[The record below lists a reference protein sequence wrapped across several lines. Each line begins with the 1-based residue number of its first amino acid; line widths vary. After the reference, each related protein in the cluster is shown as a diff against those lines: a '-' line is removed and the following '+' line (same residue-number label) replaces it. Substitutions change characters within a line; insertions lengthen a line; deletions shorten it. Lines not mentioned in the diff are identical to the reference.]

1 MGWYEEQIKQR
12 KISDDELFSD
22 SLEGL
27 AKSITGKKE
36 KIVSDKE
43 LSENAIKEII
53 KHYGYKVKDEELPEA
68 VDTFEEQ
75 LDYLCRP
82 FGLMSRRVELTEGWY
97 KDSIGA
103 LLGWTKE
110 DNTPV
115 AIIPDARGYKFH
127 YKKRTLRVNALTVR
141 LLKDEGLCFYKP
153 FPNRKLSLWDLLLYA
168 FQTRT
173 LRDYI
178 ILIIF
183 MIIPIG
189 LGLIAPKITYFL
201 YGEVIE
207 NKSVVLL
214 FSTIIFYICLNIST
228 LLFNTYKSMYNSIIS
243 TKMSF
248 FVESATMMRVL
259 SLPANFFKEYS
270 SGEIS
275 SRTSYVTSLTNTL
288 MDTVFNTTLS
298 SLFSLVY
305 ITSIFEYAPG
315 LVVPALI
322 IIFVTIAFSIIS
334 TFAQMKISKQQMEL
348 SAKESGMAYA
358 MINGVQKIK
367 TGGAEKRAFSR
378 WSNLYSKSTKLSY
391 NPPAFIKFNGVIT
404 LIISLTGTFVMYFCA
419 LKTGVSLAEYS
430 AFNTAYGMV
439 FSAFSSI
446 ASLTLTFSQIKP
458 IYEMAKPLL
467 DCEPEVSEN
476 KQIVTQLRGGIE
488 LNNVSFRYDENM
500 PNIID
505 NLSLKILSNEYI
517 AIVGKTG
524 CGKSTLIRLLLG
536 FENAQK
542 GSIYYDGKDMKTL
555 DLKSLRKKIGT
566 VMQDGKLF
574 FGDIYSNIVISAPQL
589 TIDDAFEAAD
599 LAGIGDDIREMPMGM
614 HTLITEGGGGI
625 SGGQKQRILIARALA
640 PKPKILIFDE
650 ATSALDNITQ
660 KKVIQSLDSLNCTRI
675 VIAHRLSTIKNCDRI
690 IYLEDGKIQ
699 ESGTYDSLIK
709 KNGKFTELVKRQML
723 EDN

>member
-12 KISDDELFSD
+12 KLSDDELFSD

-27 AKSITGKKE
+27 AKSITGNKE
-36 KIVSDKE
+36 KKSE
-43 LSENAIKEII
+43 LEISEDAIKDII
-53 KHYGYKVKDEELPEA
+53 KYYGYKIKDDKIPEY
-68 VDTFEEQ
+68 VDEFDEQ
-75 LDYLCRP
+75 LEYLCRP
-82 FGLMSRRVELTEGWY
+82 FGLMSRRVKLTEGWY

-103 LLGWTKE
+103 LMGWTKE
-110 DNTPV
+110 DNYPV
-115 AIIPDARGYKFH
+115 AIIPDARGYKFRH
-127 YKKRTLRVNALTVR
+127 KNRTLRVNKLTVR

-153 FPNRKLSLWDLLLYA
+153 FPNKKLSLLDLLKYA
-168 FQTRT
+168 FATRT

-183 MIIPIG
+183 MIIPVG

-228 LLFNTYKSMYNSIIS
+228 MLFNTYKSMYNSIIS
-243 TKMSF
+243 SKMSF

-259 SLPANFFKEYS
+259 SLPVSFFKEYS

-288 MDTVFNTTLS
+288 MNTVFNTTLS

-315 LVVPALI
+315 LVIPSLV

-348 SAKESGMAYA
+348 SAKESGMSYA

-378 WSNLYSKSTKLSY
+378 WSDLYSKSVKLTY

-404 LIISLTGTFVMYFCA
+404 LIISLTGTIVMYFFA
-419 LKTGVSLAEYS
+419 LQTGVSLAEYS
-430 AFNTAYGMV
+430 AFNSAYGMV
-439 FSAFSSI
+439 FGAFSSI

-467 DCEPEVSEN
+467 DCEPETSEN
-476 KQIVTQLRGGIE
+476 KQVVTQLRGGVE
-488 LNNVSFRYDENM
+488 LNNISFRYDENM
-500 PNIID
+500 PNVID
-505 NLSLKILSNEYI
+505 NLSLKIKPNEYV

-524 CGKSTLIRLLLG
+524 CGKSTLIRLMLG
-536 FENAQK
+536 FENAQR
-542 GSIYYDGKDMKTL
+542 GSIFYDGKDIKSL
-555 DLKSLRKKIGT
+555 DLKSLRRKIGT

-589 TIDDAFEAAD
+589 TIDEAFEAAD

-625 SGGQKQRILIARALA
+625 SGGQKQRILIARAIA

-660 KKVIQSLDSLNCTRI
+660 KVVCESLDSLNCTRI

-699 ESGTYDSLIK
+699 ESGTYDELIK
-709 KNGKFTELVKRQML
+709 LNGKFTELVKRQML